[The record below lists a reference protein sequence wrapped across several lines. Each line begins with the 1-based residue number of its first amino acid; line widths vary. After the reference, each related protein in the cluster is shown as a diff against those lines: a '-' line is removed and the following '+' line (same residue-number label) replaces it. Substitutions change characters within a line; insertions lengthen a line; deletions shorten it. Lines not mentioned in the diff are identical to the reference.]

1 MINDGRRQY
10 CSFSFNL
17 QSFRFFITPVTLQST
32 ETCFTISPHQWLKRT
47 ITPFKFYKITKTPFI
62 FSITL
67 FIASLV
73 TWFLFI
79 KLAERGCGRGHL
91 PLLLQKSIHF
101 VFGTLRFLKHLPLF
115 LRKLIPF
122 LWNIKIPERW
132 VENEILDSIALYTK
146 KICTIPAL
154 LMTHIKH
161 INKRA
166 NKSLNI
172 SMKYL

>member
-1 MINDGRRQY
+1 MV
-10 CSFSFNL
+10 NL
-17 QSFRFFITPVTLQST
+17 
-32 ETCFTISPHQWLKRT
+32 
-47 ITPFKFYKITKTPFI
+47 FKFYKITKTPII

-79 KLAERGCGRGHL
+79 KLAERGCARGHL

-101 VFGTLRFLKHLPLF
+101 VFGTLRFLKHLLLF

-122 LWNIKIPERW
+122 FWNIKIPERW
-132 VENEILDSIALYTK
+132 VENDILDSIALYTK
-146 KICTIPAL
+146 KMCTIPAL
-154 LMTHIKH
+154 LITQIKH

-166 NKSLNI
+166 NQITKLIQRSIFEQNYDHSQGLTVIEFQADNHSI
-172 SMKYL
+172 KVKALEMKPKRRRPWL